1 MNYNY
6 SKLDGRI
13 TEKCGNRG
21 NFASKINLSER
32 SVSLKM
38 NNVRGW
44 KQAEIVSACNVL
56 DIPHEDIPAYFF
68 TEKVQN

>member
-1 MNYNY
+1 MTYNY

-21 NFASKINLSER
+21 NFARKINLSER

-44 KQAEIVSACNVL
+44 KQSEISSACDVL
-56 DIPHEDIPAYFF
+56 EIPHEDIPAYFF
-68 TEKVQN
+68 AEKVQY